1 MSVSALMAMCLSMQ
15 DGSTEC
21 QVSTRYSKFATSIE
35 NCTAEADAMIKKI
48 LLDSGKRG
56 WARGICF
63 QQEKYDV
70 VVKRAVEYLQMRGYG
85 VEVKE
90 R

>member
-15 DGSTEC
+15 DGYTDC

-48 LLDSGKRG
+48 LLDSGKQG
-56 WARGICF
+56 WAEGVCF
-63 QQEKYDV
+63 PQDKYEV
-70 VVKRAVEYLQMRGYG
+70 VVSRAIESLQLKGFKVET
-85 VEVKE
+85 KE